1 MDGENSHLMGEY
13 VEILSPPHWMQN
25 KCIEAPICLAS
36 NELKKRFPFT
46 LGVRTSPRWD
56 GKMHI
61 IGLASPDTKHEGLET
76 RVYHSH
82 VDKYTDF
89 TCQVEGK
96 MSWDH
101 SNRQKSWLE

>member
-25 KCIEAPICLAS
+25 KCIEVPICLAS

-46 LGVRTSPRWD
+46 IGVRISPSWD
-56 GKMHI
+56 GIMYTI
-61 IGLASPDTKHEGLET
+61 FTGLAPPDTKHKGLEA

-82 VDKYTDF
+82 IDTNF
-89 TCQVEGK
+89 TC
-96 MSWDH
+96 
-101 SNRQKSWLE
+101 